1 MSSSNENDI
10 SRRRFIRL
18 AASIT
23 LPALTAAGC
32 QVRPLYGTLNS
43 ADGSDQSVPDELAA
57 IQIEPISDTYSEE
70 DAARVL
76 YNELTFKFERGTQR
90 PEKLYRLKVLID
102 LNSSEVGV
110 EQLADVPAAYTMTM
124 NATYVLSDRAT
135 DKTLTT
141 GRSFAS
147 ASYDFSTQRFANL
160 RAKRDAEER
169 VAKTVADD
177 IQSRIAAY
185 FATMS

>member
-1 MSSSNENDI
+1 
-10 SRRRFIRL
+10 
-18 AASIT
+18 
-23 LPALTAAGC
+23 
-32 QVRPLYGTLNS
+32 
-43 ADGSDQSVPDELAA
+43 
-57 IQIEPISDTYSEE
+57 
-70 DAARVL
+70 
-76 YNELTFKFERGTQR
+76 
-90 PEKLYRLKVLID
+90 
-102 LNSSEVGV
+102 
-110 EQLADVPAAYTMTM
+110 M